1 MSTKNKNNNKKII
14 LQKSKLSSIYL
25 PLGVTILIAILSL
38 LIVYFSGIFLGLGY
52 FGSDMQGK
60 MINQS
65 FLFERTL
72 VNTLASLMTF
82 IVLYTYV
89 SLYMQTKSK
98 FSLGLIVVAIA
109 LLVQTLTA
117 NPWILNLFGFRL
129 AGAGLFSLVSSIA
142 TLIAVSILLYLSR
155 N

>member
-1 MSTKNKNNNKKII
+1 
-14 LQKSKLSSIYL
+14 
-25 PLGVTILIAILSL
+25 
-38 LIVYFSGIFLGLGY
+38 
-52 FGSDMQGK
+52 